1 VKRTLASILGIT
13 RPAVILFTALVACL
27 ANLNG
32 TRAVASG
39 TVRPQANGA
48 FIFSYFK
55 DNGEDGLHLA
65 FSYDALVWRSIKAD
79 KSLLAPVTGRD
90 RLMRDPQIIQGPDGL
105 YRMVWTTSW
114 SEPVIGY
121 ATSKDLINWSDQQA
135 ILPMASEPNVRN
147 VWAPELFYDGARG
160 QYLLF
165 WSSTIPGRFPETD
178 NSNLNGRNHRIYC
191 TTTSDFRAF
200 SPTRLFYNPGFNVID
215 ATIARDGGRYLMFF
229 KDETRA
235 PAPQKNL
242 HYAVGA
248 DPDGPYGPAS
258 EAITENSYWAEGPSA
273 IKVGSRWI
281 VYFDKYYDEKIHHHS
296 EHVYGAVAS
305 SDLKRWED
313 ISAQLSFPAGTR
325 HGSVLP
331 VSRTVL
337 ERLLKL

>member
-1 VKRTLASILGIT
+1 MNG
-13 RPAVILFTALVACL
+13 PAAILFAAVVACFVAL
-27 ANLNG
+27 QAPG
-32 TRAVASG
+32 TEASS
-39 TVRPQANGA
+39 TVRPPVNGA

-55 DNGEDGLHLA
+55 NNGEDGLHLA
-65 FSYDALVWRSIKAD
+65 FSYDALVWHSINAD
-79 KSLLAPVTGRD
+79 KPLLTPTVGRD

-114 SEPVIGY
+114 SEPVLGY
-121 ATSKDLINWSDQQA
+121 ASSKDLINWSDQQA
-135 ILPMASEPNVRN
+135 ISPMATEPDVRN
-147 VWAPELFYDGARG
+147 VWAPELFYDGSRR

-191 TTTSDFRAF
+191 TTTTDFHNF

-215 ATIARDGGRYLMFF
+215 ATIARDGTRYLMFF

-235 PAPQKNL
+235 PVPQKNL
-242 HYAVGA
+242 HYAVST

-258 EAITENSYWAEGPSA
+258 APITEKSYWAEGPSA

-281 VYFDKYYDEKIHHHS
+281 VYFDKYYDEKIHQHS

-305 SDLKRWED
+305 GDLKRWED

-337 ERLLKL
+337 EKLLQL